1 MFVPNKIKGG
11 MNDEKKKSDAQ
22 EERRKSLYRN
32 SKTNEVDQSSSG
44 DPERRNE
51 TVMYE
56 MVCFYRKDLD
66 SFSTPFPYPSL
77 SYCIEEFSKMLTEKA
92 DAMSNG
98 TLDKVRDADLDLIP
112 LLEFVKVA
120 EFDNH
125 SLKFTKSKRVRVRA
139 EDIPGMK
146 EVYERYVQ
154 MVNSVCENS

>member
-1 MFVPNKIKGG
+1 
-11 MNDEKKKSDAQ
+11 MNDEKEKNEAPK
-22 EERRKSLYRN
+22 ERRKSLYSN
-32 SKTNEVDQSSSG
+32 GKADEVYQSSSG
-44 DPERRNE
+44 DSERRDT
-51 TVMYE
+51 TVTYE

-92 DAMSNG
+92 DAMLNG
-98 TLDKVRDADLDLIP
+98 SADKVPDADLDLIP

-125 SLKFTKSKRVRVRA
+125 SLKFTKCHRKRVRA

-146 EVYERYVQ
+146 EVYERYVK
-154 MVNSVCENS
+154 MVSSVPSKE